1 MTRLAGRWS
10 LGRAGLQAIG
20 SALLG
25 AVLLDMVSLPALAQE
40 GAADAANTP
49 IGTVF
54 RWLNF
59 LLVFGALAYVI
70 VKYGAPYFR
79 SRAQSIAKSIEEA
92 AQNRAAAERELRETL
107 QKLSSVDREIEE
119 ERRAGQRD
127 SIADRERIRELTKS
141 EVEKIQQAARAE
153 IAASE
158 RAGAQEIRA
167 IAARLATER
176 AAVLI
181 REQMNT
187 AAEAALFGS
196 FVGELERAAS

>member
-1 MTRLAGRWS
+1 MTRFAGRWS
-10 LGRAGLQAIG
+10 LGRAGLRAIR

-25 AVLLDMVSLPALAQE
+25 AVLLGVVSLPALAQE

-70 VKYGAPYFR
+70 AKYGAPYFR

-92 AQNRAAAERELRETL
+92 ARNRAGAERELRDTVE
-107 QKLSSVDREIEE
+107 KLSFVDREIEE
-119 ERRAGQRD
+119 ERRGGQRE
-127 SIADRERIRELTKS
+127 SAADRERIRELTKS
-141 EVEKIQQAARAE
+141 EVEKIHQAARAE

-167 IAARLATER
+167 IAAKLATER

-181 REQMNT
+181 REQLNAT
-187 AAEAALFGS
+187 AESALFGS
-196 FVGELERAAS
+196 FVDELERAAS

>member
-1 MTRLAGRWS
+1 MTRFAGRWS
-10 LGRAGLQAIG
+10 LGRAGLRAIG
-20 SALLG
+20 SAFLG

-59 LLVFGALAYVI
+59 LLVFGALAYVV

-107 QKLSSVDREIEE
+107 QKLSAVDREIEE
-119 ERRAGQRD
+119 ERRAGQRE
-127 SIADRERIRELTKS
+127 SAADRERIRELTKS
-141 EVEKIQQAARAE
+141 EVEKIQQAGRAE

-167 IAARLATER
+167 IAAKLATER

-181 REQMNT
+181 REQLNA
-187 AAEAALFGS
+187 AAEAVLFGS

>member
-10 LGRAGLQAIG
+10 LGRAGLRAIG
-20 SALLG
+20 SAFLG
-25 AVLLDMVSLPALAQE
+25 AVLLGMVSLPAQAQE

-70 VKYGAPYFR
+70 AKYGAPYFR

-119 ERRAGQRD
+119 ERRGGQRD
-127 SIADRERIRELTKS
+127 SAADRERIRELTKS
-141 EVEKIQQAARAE
+141 EVEKIQQAGRAE

-167 IAARLATER
+167 IAAKLATER

-187 AAEAALFGS
+187 AAETALFGS

>member
-10 LGRAGLQAIG
+10 LGRAGLRAIG
-20 SALLG
+20 SASLG
-25 AVLLDMVSLPALAQE
+25 AVLLGMVSLPALAQE

-92 AQNRAAAERELRETL
+92 ARNRAAAERELRDTVE
-107 QKLSSVDREIEE
+107 KLSFVDREIEE
-119 ERRAGQRD
+119 ERRGGQRE
-127 SIADRERIRELTKS
+127 SAADRERIRELTKS
-141 EVEKIQQAARAE
+141 EVEKIHQAARAE

-167 IAARLATER
+167 IAAKLATER

-181 REQMNT
+181 REQLNAT
-187 AAEAALFGS
+187 AESALFGS
-196 FVGELERAAS
+196 FVDELERAAS

>member
-1 MTRLAGRWS
+1 
-10 LGRAGLQAIG
+10 
-20 SALLG
+20 
-25 AVLLDMVSLPALAQE
+25 MVSLPALAQE
-40 GAADAANTP
+40 GTADAANTP

-119 ERRAGQRD
+119 ERRAGQRE
-127 SIADRERIRELTKS
+127 SAADRERIRELTKS
-141 EVEKIQQAARAE
+141 EVEKIHQAARAE

-167 IAARLATER
+167 IAAKLATER

>member
-1 MTRLAGRWS
+1 MTLLAGRWS
-10 LGRAGLQAIG
+10 LGRAGLRAIQ

-25 AVLLDMVSLPALAQE
+25 AVFLGMFSLPALAQE
-40 GAADAANTP
+40 DSSDVANAP
-49 IGTVF
+49 IGTLF

-79 SRAQSIAKSIEEA
+79 ARAQSIAKSIEEA
-92 AQNRAAAERELRETL
+92 AQARTAAERELRETSE
-107 QKLSSVDREIEE
+107 KLSAVDKEIEE

-141 EVEKIQQAARAE
+141 EVGKIQQAARAE

-167 IAARLATER
+167 IAAKLATER
-176 AAVLI
+176 AAVLV
-181 REQMNT
+181 REQLNA
-187 AAEAALFGS
+187 AAESALFGS

>member
-10 LGRAGLQAIG
+10 LGRAGLRAIG

-25 AVLLDMVSLPALAQE
+25 AVLLGMVSLPALAQE
-40 GAADAANTP
+40 GASDAANTP

-70 VKYGAPYFR
+70 SKYGAPYFR
-79 SRAQSIAKSIEEA
+79 ARTQSIAKSIEEA
-92 AQNRAAAERELRETL
+92 GQSRAAAERELKETFEKMSNL
-107 QKLSSVDREIEE
+107 ERQIAE
-119 ERRAGQRD
+119 ERLAGQRD
-127 SIADRERIRELTKS
+127 SAADRERIRGLTKS

-153 IAASE
+153 IAAAE
-158 RAGAQEIRA
+158 RAGTQEIRA
-167 IAARLATER
+167 IAAKLATER

>member
-1 MTRLAGRWS
+1 MTRLAGKWCLR
-10 LGRAGLQAIG
+10 RAGVRAVG
-20 SALLG
+20 SLLG
-25 AVLLDMVSLPALAQE
+25 VVLLGMFSLPALAQE
-40 GAADAANTP
+40 DSSDVANAP

-59 LLVFGALAYVI
+59 LLVFGVLAYAI

-79 SRAQSIAKSIEEA
+79 ARAQSISKSIEEA
-92 AQNRAAAERELRETL
+92 AQNRAGAERELRETL
-107 QKLSSVDREIEE
+107 DKLSSLDREIEE
-119 ERRAGQRD
+119 ERRAAQRE
-127 SIADRERIRELTKS
+127 SVADRERIRELTKS

-153 IAASE
+153 IAAAE

-167 IAARLATER
+167 IAAKLATER

-187 AAEAALFGS
+187 AAESALFGS

>member
-1 MTRLAGRWS
+1 MTHLAGRWS
-10 LGRAGLQAIG
+10 LGRAGLRAIG
-20 SALLG
+20 SAFLG

-92 AQNRAAAERELRETL
+92 GQNRAAAERELRETL
-107 QKLSSVDREIEE
+107 QKLSSIDREIEE
-119 ERRAGQRD
+119 ERRGGQRD
-127 SIADRERIRELTKS
+127 SAADRERIRELTKS
-141 EVEKIQQAARAE
+141 EVEKIQQAGRAE

-167 IAARLATER
+167 IAAKLATER